1 MQEAALVVVAAA
13 SVWLIAIGLFMA
25 VRPGRALR
33 LLSLTASS
41 HRINL
46 TEQGFRLLAGAAVIV
61 RSASSK
67 LPDLFEIGG
76 WFVVIS
82 SLLLMLLPLRWH
94 AGYAIWWSRNLPTW
108 AVRVI
113 ASLSVA
119 AGVGLLYA
127 SF

>member
-13 SVWLIAIGLFMA
+13 SLWLVGIGLFMA
-25 VRPGRALR
+25 VRLDRALK

-46 TEQGFRLLAGAAVIV
+46 VEQGSRLLAGAAVIV

-76 WFVVIS
+76 WFVVAS
-82 SLLLMLLPLRWH
+82 SLILLVTPLRLH
-94 AGYAIWWSRNLPTW
+94 ARYAIWWSRRLQPW

-113 ASLSVA
+113 APVSVG
-119 AGVGLLYA
+119 AGGGLLYA
-127 SF
+127 AL